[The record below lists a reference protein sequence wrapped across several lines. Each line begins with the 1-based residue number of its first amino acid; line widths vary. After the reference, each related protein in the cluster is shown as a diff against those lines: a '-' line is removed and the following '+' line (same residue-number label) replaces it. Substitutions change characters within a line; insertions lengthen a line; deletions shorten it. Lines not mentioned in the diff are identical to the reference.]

1 MENGPIEIVDL
12 SNLKIV
18 MKMISPNIGWID
30 TGKCNLEKGWI
41 DRLMNVNDHFFLS
54 IEKECGHL

>member
-41 DRLMNVNDHFFLS
+41 DRLMNVNDDFFYL
-54 IEKECGHL
+54 